1 MSRSLLPCLCLA
13 AVAAAH
19 VCAHAAVVVVTNR
32 AAEAVPFAIV
42 TEGEAASAARQ
53 FNIAAGD
60 VMPLAV
66 TGPGKLYFKTGGQR
80 KAYRVVPGSIYYF
93 ASKQDGQLDLQQI
106 GLTMPALKPY
116 EALRP
121 TDNASLT
128 TDRAEVIGKPAA
140 APATRQA
147 RPPANMPARPDK
159 ALPSTVVIP
168 VKILYDEDEI
178 AAGPA
183 WERRMRARFEQ
194 VSQIF
199 QRHCFARFEI
209 VAIETW
215 ESDDQNAGVPELLGE
230 FERLVDPAPARLAI
244 GFTGQ
249 NRAKF
254 PHLGGTRGPL
264 HTHLIVRE
272 WATHNTEAERLE
284 VLLHELG
291 HFLGA
296 VHSPESTSVMRP
308 ALGDHQAH
316 SAKFRIG
323 FDPLNTMAMCLVAD
337 ELTVRRDVHFSSMQ
351 DSTKLQLQRLY
362 VDLAQALPD
371 DPTAARYLLRLVHE
385 DARAPGR

>member
-1 MSRSLLPCLCLA
+1 MSRSLLACLCLA
-13 AVAAAH
+13 AVAAAQ
-19 VCAHAAVVVVTNR
+19 AFAQAAVLVVTNR
-32 AAEAVPFAIV
+32 ATDAVPFAIV
-42 TEGEAASAARQ
+42 AEGAASSTARQ
-53 FNIAAGD
+53 FNFAAGD
-60 VMPLAV
+60 VMPIAV
-66 TGPGKLYFKTGGQR
+66 TGPGTVYFKSAGQR
-80 KAYRVVPGSIYYF
+80 KSYRVVPYGIYYF
-93 ASKQDGQLDLQQI
+93 ASTQDGQLDLQQI
-106 GLTMPALKPY
+106 GLTTPELKPY

-121 TDNASLT
+121 TDNARRAA
-128 TDRAEVIGKPAA
+128 DREGSTGK
-140 APATRQA
+140 R
-147 RPPANMPARPDK
+147 DK
-159 ALPSTVVIP
+159 AVPATVVIP

-194 VSQIF
+194 VSEIF
-199 QRHCFARFEI
+199 QKHCFTRFEI

-215 ESDDQNAGVPELLGE
+215 NSDDQNSGVPELLGE

-249 NRAKF
+249 NRAQF

-272 WATHNTEAERLE
+272 WAAHNTEAERLE

-296 VHSPESTSVMRP
+296 VHSPESNSVMRP

-316 SAKFRIG
+316 WTKFRIG
-323 FDPLNTMAMCLVAD
+323 FDPLNTLAMCLVAE
-337 ELTVRRDVHFSSMQ
+337 ELRSRPDVRFNKMQ
-351 DSTKLQLQRLY
+351 DATKFQLLRVY
-362 VDLAQALPD
+362 TELAKALPD

-385 DARAPGR
+385 DAKP